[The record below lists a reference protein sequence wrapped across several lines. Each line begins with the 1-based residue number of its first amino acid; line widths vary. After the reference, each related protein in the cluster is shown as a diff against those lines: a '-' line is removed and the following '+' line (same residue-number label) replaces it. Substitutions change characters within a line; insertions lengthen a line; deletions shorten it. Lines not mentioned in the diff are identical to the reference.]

1 MLQIQTINSTPGDL
15 LGIPMTDELI
25 ELLNL
30 WHRLNQDEQAA
41 ILNILRGSIPKS

>member
-15 LGIPMTDELI
+15 LGIPMTDELL

-30 WHRLNQDEQAA
+30 WQRLDQDDKAA
-41 ILNILRGSIPKS
+41 ILNVIQASIPKS